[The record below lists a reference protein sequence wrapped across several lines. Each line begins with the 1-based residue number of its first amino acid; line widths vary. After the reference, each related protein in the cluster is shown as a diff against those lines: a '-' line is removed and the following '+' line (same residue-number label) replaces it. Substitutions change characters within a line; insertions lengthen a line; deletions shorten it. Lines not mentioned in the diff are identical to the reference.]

1 MLHKQENKWLGHTT
15 DLPVKGDV
23 KDENSEIIKLKN
35 MFKCFFLCL
44 YLCINVEI
52 ASPGTKFSKSI

>member
-35 MFKCFFLCL
+35 MFKCFFFMFISL
-44 YLCINVEI
+44 YKC
-52 ASPGTKFSKSI
+52 